1 MRWFAVS
8 YMQYKKWG
16 KLSMSTEVFQKFF
29 RAILVIGSILTII
42 VVIYYSFPFIYP
54 ILFAYILALLF
65 QPIVLWFEKRMKFPK
80 VPSIVITVA
89 CFLSICT
96 GALFLAI
103 TELYQG
109 TIFLADKIP
118 NHYQQF
124 VLYLE
129 SMFNTHILP
138 MYEKVLSYID
148 SLDQGY
154 QETVKN
160 YIATISDLIAS
171 GGASFLQAAI
181 SNIPMFIAAIPSSV
195 TNIVFIL
202 IASCMI
208 SYEMDR
214 IHSFFKGAFPTH
226 IQSIQNK
233 IASHFKLAVVG
244 YFRAQLIL
252 VFTTAC
258 IILIGL
264 LILQV
269 EHALTI
275 VLFAAIADII
285 PYVGT
290 GIIFIPWIMF
300 CFITGNY
307 TLTIGLSI
315 LYGFVVILR
324 QILEPKVLSSSIGIH
339 PLVML
344 IGMFIGLKVLGFIGI
359 FLSPILLVL
368 FKGLMETGVF
378 HLVFK
383 YIKG

>member
-1 MRWFAVS
+1 
-8 YMQYKKWG
+8 
-16 KLSMSTEVFQKFF
+16 MSTELIQKFF
-29 RAILVIGSILTII
+29 RAIIIIGTILTI
-42 VVIYYSFPFIYP
+42 VAVIYFSFPYIYP
-54 ILFAYILALLF
+54 ILIAYILALLF
-65 QPIVLWFEKRMKFPK
+65 QPMVLWFENRLKLPK
-80 VPSIVITVA
+80 IPAIIITVTV
-89 CFLSICT
+89 FLTICT

-109 TIFLADKIP
+109 TLFLADKIP
-118 NHYQQF
+118 SHYQQF

-129 SMFNTHILP
+129 NMFNTHILP

-154 QETVKN
+154 QQTVKN
-160 YIATISDLIAS
+160 YIATLSDLIAS
-171 GGASFLQAAI
+171 GGASFLQVAI
-181 SNIPMFIAAIPSSV
+181 SNIPMFIAAIPSSI

-214 IHSFFKGAFPTH
+214 IHSFFKSIFPTH

-233 IASHFKLAVVG
+233 IASHFKHAVVG

-264 LILQV
+264 LILKV

-290 GIIFIPWIMF
+290 GIIFIPWIIF
-300 CFITGNY
+300 NFFSGNY
-307 TLTIGLSI
+307 ALTIGLSI

-339 PLVML
+339 PLIML
-344 IGMFIGLKVLGFIGI
+344 IGMFVGIKVLGFIGL

-368 FKGLMETGVF
+368 IKGLMETGAF
-378 HLVFK
+378 HLLFK

>member
-1 MRWFAVS
+1 MNTELI
-8 YMQYKKWG
+8 Q
-16 KLSMSTEVFQKFF
+16 KLF
-29 RAILVIGSILTII
+29 RTILVIGSILTII
-42 VVIYYSFPFIYP
+42 IVIYYSFPYIYP

-65 QPIVLWFEKRMKFPK
+65 QPLVLWFEKRLKFPK
-80 VPSIVITVA
+80 IPAIVITVA
-89 CFLSICT
+89 CFLTFCT

-118 NHYQQF
+118 SHYQQF

-129 SMFNTHILP
+129 NMFNTHVLP

-171 GGASFLQAAI
+171 GGANFLQVAI

-214 IHSFFKGAFPTH
+214 FHSFFKRAFPAH

-290 GIIFIPWIMF
+290 GIIFIPWIIF
-300 CFITGNY
+300 SFITGNY

-324 QILEPKVLSSSIGIH
+324 QVLEPKVLSSSIGIH

-368 FKGLMETGVF
+368 IKGLMETGAF
-378 HLVFK
+378 HLLFK

>member
-1 MRWFAVS
+1 
-8 YMQYKKWG
+8 
-16 KLSMSTEVFQKFF
+16 MSTELMQRIF
-29 RAILVIGSILTII
+29 RAILVIGLTIA
-42 VVIYYSFPFIYP
+42 VVVAIYFSFPFIYP
-54 ILFAYILALLF
+54 ILIAYILASLF
-65 QPIVLWFEKRMKFPK
+65 QPMVRGMENKLNFPK
-80 VPSIVITVA
+80 IPAIIITVT
-89 CFLSICT
+89 CFLTLFT

-118 NHYQQF
+118 THYQHF

-129 SMFNTHILP
+129 NMFNTHILP

-160 YIATISDLIAS
+160 YIATLSDLIAS
-171 GGASFLQAAI
+171 GGASFLQVTI

-202 IASCMI
+202 IAACMI

-214 IHSFFKGAFPTH
+214 IHSFFKGIFPTR

-269 EHALTI
+269 EHPLTI

-290 GIIFIPWIMF
+290 GIIFIPWIIF
-300 CFITGNY
+300 SFITGNY
-307 TLTIGLSI
+307 SLTIGLSL

-368 FKGLMETGVF
+368 FKGLIETGVF
-378 HLVFK
+378 HLLFK